1 MCRYMCVCVSCSNHV
16 WIFETPWTMAHQAFL
31 SLGSSWQG
39 YWSEL
44 PFSSPGDLHG
54 PGIEPGSPALQ
65 LDSLPSEPAGKPYRY
80 TCIYMYKLV
89 YILIISS
96 ETIRR
101 LCGQSN
107 KEESPPLDPF
117 LYSILSTITYF
128 TWGGSKQIV
137 TTQTSK
143 KGWEHLGCLGKMSR
157 SFRTEVLM
165 ATSNFTLEMN
175 FKGHGSAP
183 LFPQPQCPL
192 YAFI

>member
-1 MCRYMCVCVSCSNHV
+1 MCYHLWANCMCRYTCVCVSCSNHV
-16 WIFETPWTMAHQAFL
+16 RIFETPWTVAHQAFL

-65 LDSLPSEPAGKPYRY
+65 LDSLLSEPAGKPYRY

-89 YILIISS
+89 YILTISS

-107 KEESPPLDPF
+107 KEESPPW
-117 LYSILSTITYF
+117 I
-128 TWGGSKQIV
+128 
-137 TTQTSK
+137 
-143 KGWEHLGCLGKMSR
+143 
-157 SFRTEVLM
+157 
-165 ATSNFTLEMN
+165 
-175 FKGHGSAP
+175 
-183 LFPQPQCPL
+183 PL
-192 YAFI
+192 YTPSFQPSHTSLGVAVNKL